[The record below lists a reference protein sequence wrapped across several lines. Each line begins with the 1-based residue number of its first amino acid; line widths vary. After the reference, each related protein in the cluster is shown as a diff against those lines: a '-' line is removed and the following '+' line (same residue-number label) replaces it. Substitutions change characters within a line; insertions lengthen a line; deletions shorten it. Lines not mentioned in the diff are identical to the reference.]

1 MELLEK
7 GLEYTLDIVKFYLVF
22 RYFFKVQKREWK
34 WKYILAFFIL
44 GIYLIWEMYIYEN
57 NLFIYLVFI
66 IAEMGLLFQNN
77 AIKIICISLWLSV
90 VIGAFDKMSRIVIWA
105 FKDTIN
111 NSIHITFVSSIIT
124 IVVEIILGK
133 IVMKRNGNK
142 IIQMNLRYFIF
153 FLVFGL
159 AYSYIMG
166 YLKLILEVGSLDK
179 YMHLDVIITWL
190 VMYIH
195 MIVLIELA
203 ISRDYYKEKE
213 AFNRHLLEILKKQ
226 YEYLEKN
233 EKDIKD
239 FRHDIKEHMMS
250 IQEYCETQNYE
261 RLKEYIRE
269 INGKLH
275 INKKRVTVYNQIVD
289 MILNQYIYQ
298 SEDVG
303 VRLNIQGQ
311 MSEDCLV
318 APYDLCVIFVNLLKN
333 GIEAA
338 KKSEKKQ
345 IELVVGYEDDIM
357 IIHMKNDYQGERRK
371 KDGEYA
377 TTKSDTENH
386 GIGIGNIR
394 KCVEKYRGNLEMR
407 EENGKFLTTVII
419 PIE

>member
-166 YLKLILEVGSLDK
+166 YLKLILEDGSLDK

-195 MIVLIELA
+195 MIVLI
-203 ISRDYYKEKE
+203 
-213 AFNRHLLEILKKQ
+213 
-226 YEYLEKN
+226 
-233 EKDIKD
+233 
-239 FRHDIKEHMMS
+239 
-250 IQEYCETQNYE
+250 
-261 RLKEYIRE
+261 
-269 INGKLH
+269 
-275 INKKRVTVYNQIVD
+275 
-289 MILNQYIYQ
+289 
-298 SEDVG
+298 G
-303 VRLNIQGQ
+303 VCNIQR
-311 MSEDCLV
+311 
-318 APYDLCVIFVNLLKN
+318 LLQRKR
-333 GIEAA
+333 GI
-338 KKSEKKQ
+338 
-345 IELVVGYEDDIM
+345 
-357 IIHMKNDYQGERRK
+357 
-371 KDGEYA
+371 
-377 TTKSDTENH
+377 
-386 GIGIGNIR
+386 
-394 KCVEKYRGNLEMR
+394 
-407 EENGKFLTTVII
+407 
-419 PIE
+419 